1 MGVIKIM
8 KLHKIFDYKVS
19 LIILSLCFCAFGCTT
34 LKYTAPLVVKDGVTV
49 GGETFELKKRFVL
62 TKVTGFKIDR
72 KNDGSINASF
82 DTVENADSK
91 AVDALA
97 DFAKTAMSLS
107 IKTP

>member
-1 MGVIKIM
+1 MRKFQLWSYGTLAV
-8 KLHKIFDYKVS
+8 
-19 LIILSLCFCAFGCTT
+19 LCFVGSCVMGCTT
-34 LKYTAPLVVKDGVTV
+34 LKYTAPVVVKDGVAT

-72 KNDGSINASF
+72 KTDGSVKASF

-97 DFAKTAMSLS
+97 DFAKTAMTMAM
-107 IKTP
+107 KAP